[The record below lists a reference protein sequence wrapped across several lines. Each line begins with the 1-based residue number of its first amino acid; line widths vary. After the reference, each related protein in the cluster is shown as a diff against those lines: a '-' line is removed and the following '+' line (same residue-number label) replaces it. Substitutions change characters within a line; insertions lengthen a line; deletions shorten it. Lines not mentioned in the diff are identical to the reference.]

1 MFLVA
6 SLTMRIRTAHT
17 NHDARIRRF
26 PRRFFTPVPSNLET
40 HMNRQFRFNRK
51 AIDALPPHPP
61 DARSTESEYSDTDV
75 AGLRLLVNRLGRKY
89 FLLRYTINGRKR
101 SMKLGDYPTLDVG
114 DARLKAL
121 ECRAQ
126 LAKGVDPQAI
136 RLAEA
141 TSAVLT
147 LRVFVQDEYMPHARA
162 TKRSADDDDA
172 RLRIHLLP
180 AFGDKPMNEITSQ
193 GLQQYH
199 DRKKYQLSPASAN
212 RHLALIKRIYNVA
225 IMWGRVEK
233 NPARGI
239 RMHQENNQ
247 RHRYLSGDELKRF
260 IAAASAEANRTAA
273 DALCLLLATGTRRE
287 EALQAKWQDIDL
299 EQQRWF
305 LPKTKSGKSRFVLLN
320 EMAMHILRSR
330 IRTDSPFVFPGRHD
344 RMKPLNN
351 PHKAFRRILAH
362 AKIADLRVH
371 DLRHTFASLAINQ
384 GASLYEV
391 QHLLGHANST
401 TTTRYAHL
409 ASDRLRQASE
419 QVALVIGANGGQR
432 PEETAHAKS
441 MILMQSASPWGA

>member
-1 MFLVA
+1 
-6 SLTMRIRTAHT
+6 
-17 NHDARIRRF
+17 
-26 PRRFFTPVPSNLET
+26 
-40 HMNRQFRFNRK
+40 MNRQFRFSRK
-51 AIDALPPHPP
+51 TIDALPSHPS

-89 FLLRYTINGRKR
+89 FLLRYTINSRKR
-101 SMKLGDYPTLDVG
+101 SMKLGDYPALDVG

-126 LAKGVDPQAI
+126 LAKGLDPQAI
-136 RLAEA
+136 RQEEA
-141 TSAVLT
+141 ASVVRT
-147 LRVFVQDEYMPHARA
+147 LRIFVQDEYMPHARA
-162 TKRSADDDDA
+162 TKRSAEDDEA

-180 AFGDKPMNEITSQ
+180 AFGDQPMNEITSQ
-193 GLQQYH
+193 ALQQYH

-212 RHLALIKRIYNVA
+212 RHLALVKRIYNVG
-225 IMWGRVEK
+225 IMWGHVEK

-247 RHRYLSGDELKRF
+247 RHRYLSGDELRRF
-260 IAAASAEANRTAA
+260 IAAAGAEANRTVA

-299 EQQRWF
+299 DRQRWF

-320 EMAMHILRSR
+320 EMAMGILKSR
-330 IRTDSPFVFPGRHD
+330 ARTDSPFVFPGRHD

-351 PHKAFRRILAH
+351 PHKAFRRILTN

-391 QHLLGHANST
+391 QHLLGHANSI

-419 QVALVIGANGGQR
+419 QVALVIGTTGSQQPDG
-432 PEETAHAKS
+432 TTYAK
-441 MILMQSASPWGA
+441 G